1 MPNNTSSN
9 KNTKN
14 KKSSTKGKGKGKDKT
29 TKNDT
34 ITTDTVINIET
45 NTDENAKITVLD
57 AEQNVFNGQPE
68 EVTLDRAFN
77 DFYEN
82 IQNIKKQLQNLTVEW
97 RELRKHAEKEI
108 KQAKKMTK
116 KKKGTKRAPSG
127 FLKPTQIS
135 DQLAKLLGKEKGTLM
150 SRTDVTK
157 EFKKYIDEHDLQDPD
172 NGKFINP
179 NSELTNLLNLK
190 KSDPQLQWFNI
201 QHFLADHYIKESD
214 NQTTENKNISFA
226 SQ

>member
-14 KKSSTKGKGKGKDKT
+14 KKSSTKGKDKKT
-29 TKNDT
+29 ENDTKN
-34 ITTDTVINIET
+34 TDTVINIET
-45 NTDENAKITVLD
+45 NTDENAKITILD
-57 AEQNVFNGQPE
+57 TEQNVLNEQPE

-82 IQNIKKQLQNLTVEW
+82 IQNIKKQLQTLTVEW

-116 KKKGTKRAPSG
+116 KKKGAKRAPSG

-150 SRTDVTK
+150 SRTAVTK

-172 NGKFINP
+172 NGKFIIP
-179 NSELTNLLNLK
+179 NSDMTKLLNLK
-190 KSDPQLQWFNI
+190 KSDPKLQWFNI
-201 QHFLADHYIKESD
+201 QSFLKYHFIKES
-214 NQTTENKNISFA
+214 NEQTTENKNISFA
-226 SQ
+226 

>member
-14 KKSSTKGKGKGKDKT
+14 KKSSTKGKDKKT
-29 TKNDT
+29 ENDTKN
-34 ITTDTVINIET
+34 TDTVINIET
-45 NTDENAKITVLD
+45 NTGENAKITILD
-57 AEQNVFNGQPE
+57 TEQNVLNEQPE

-82 IQNIKKQLQNLTVEW
+82 IQNIKKQLQTLTVEW

-150 SRTDVTK
+150 SRTAVTK

-172 NGKFINP
+172 NGKFIIP
-179 NSELTNLLNLK
+179 NSDMTKLLNLK
-190 KSDPQLQWFNI
+190 KSDPKLQWFNI
-201 QHFLADHYIKESD
+201 QSFLKYHFIKES
-214 NQTTENKNISFA
+214 NEQTTENKNISFA
-226 SQ
+226 

>member
-14 KKSSTKGKGKGKDKT
+14 KKSSTKGKDKKT
-29 TKNDT
+29 ENDTKN
-34 ITTDTVINIET
+34 TDTVINIET
-45 NTDENAKITVLD
+45 NTDENAKITILD
-57 AEQNVFNGQPE
+57 TEQNVLNEQPE

-82 IQNIKKQLQNLTVEW
+82 IQNIKKQLQTLTVEW

-150 SRTDVTK
+150 SRTAVTK

-172 NGKFINP
+172 NGKFIIP
-179 NSELTNLLNLK
+179 NSDMTKLLNLK
-190 KSDPQLQWFNI
+190 KSDPKLQWFNI
-201 QHFLADHYIKESD
+201 QSFLKYHFIKES
-214 NQTTENKNISFA
+214 NEQTTENKNISFA
-226 SQ
+226 